1 MDPERD
7 KGNEVGDAW
16 IFDAVKRNTYFFIT
30 FAVGR
35 LNEPTCVSFLLKLK
49 NCFVDES
56 EKETPEFYS
65 DTSQNRYTK
74 HLAELFNRKYL
85 RYGQL
90 MKFYS
95 DNGRLCRKIRKT
107 VYGKINLE
115 RIDTTNIE
123 NFHSILRE
131 RTGRLVRKTKCHSR
145 LKTRLEDALQLFR
158 FYWNFM
164 NKIDGKRTPAMKE
177 GLAKNALNW
186 DEFLHLN
193 LTALD

>member
-1 MDPERD
+1 MDPARD

-16 IFDAVKRNTYFFIT
+16 IFDAVKRDTYFFIT

-35 LNEPTCVSFLLKLK
+35 LDSTTCEIFLKKLK
-49 NCFVDES
+49 TCFVKS
-56 EKETPEFYS
+56 SSKEVAEFYS
-65 DTSQNRYTK
+65 DTAQNRYTRL
-74 HLAELFNRKYL
+74 LAELFTKKYL

-95 DNGRLCRKIRKT
+95 GTGRLDMKIRKT
-107 VYGKINLE
+107 IYGAVPLE
-115 RIDTTNIE
+115 RIDTTNVE

-131 RTGRLVRKTKCHSR
+131 RIGRLVRKTKCHSR

-164 NKIDGKRTPAMKE
+164 KKIDGKRTPAMEE
-177 GLAKNALNW
+177 GLTKNTLSW
-186 DEFLHLN
+186 DTFLHLN
-193 LTALD
+193 LTVSN